1 MTRQFLNSMS
11 GRQHALLITGICLMA
26 VLLSVGLIQ
35 EIRIPQKRISSV
47 TTHMTIRQI
56 APKLGVTGKALAREL
71 ALPLNANK
79 HKPLNEMGIRH
90 ERLIHVVNHLI
101 GHRSSPIKYYLFSAL
116 VLWGW
121 LFLTQIGRPEKMA
134 LNQRKGWYPRLGYII
149 PLLVSVIVAG
159 FLLGKSPNPM
169 EGAVKVFKSMVGL
182 YPHVW
187 EKIAAFAFF
196 ILLAVVGNKLI
207 CGWACPFGA
216 LQELIYTLPLFK
228 KIKRHKL
235 PFAVTNAIRVALFL
249 TMLLLLFGVV
259 GGKKGFVIYH
269 YINPF
274 NLFNLDVEAASI
286 LMTIIAALGVSLFFY
301 RPFCQ
306 FICPF
311 GLLSWMVERFSF
323 YRVTIDTAACTHCG
337 ACAKACPLPAMAGR
351 LNESLFPADR
361 FSCGR
366 CLNVCPV
373 DAVKY
378 AKSG

>member
-1 MTRQFLNSMS
+1 
-11 GRQHALLITGICLMA
+11 
-26 VLLSVGLIQ
+26 
-35 EIRIPQKRISSV
+35 
-47 TTHMTIRQI
+47 
-56 APKLGVTGKALAREL
+56 
-71 ALPLNANK
+71 
-79 HKPLNEMGIRH
+79 
-90 ERLIHVVNHLI
+90 
-101 GHRSSPIKYYLFSAL
+101 
-116 VLWGW
+116 
-121 LFLTQIGRPEKMA
+121 MA
-134 LNQRKGWYPRLGYII
+134 LNQRKKWYPRLGYII
-149 PLLVSVIVAG
+149 PLLASVIVAG

-196 ILLAVVGNKLI
+196 ILLAVVGTKLI

-216 LQELIYTLPLFK
+216 VQELIYTLPLFK

-249 TMLLLLFGVV
+249 TMLLLLLSGVV
-259 GGKKGFVIYH
+259 GRKKGFVIYP

-311 GLLSWMVERFSF
+311 GLLSRMVERFSF
-323 YRVTIDTAACTHCG
+323 YRVTIIDMAACTHCG
-337 ACAKACPLPAMAGR
+337 ACAKAVPCRQWQG
-351 LNESLFPADR
+351 
-361 FSCGR
+361 
-366 CLNVCPV
+366 V
-373 DAVKY
+373 
-378 AKSG
+378 